1 MKPLFFKVITKADN
15 EGWNPQPINSL
26 VNINRL
32 LRIGIIGN
40 YLSISYKQVGD
51 DTRIYSCKILGK
63 IEELEKSIALQIAN
77 GSPILI
83 LADYGEVP
91 GFSEPIEAKGVEIS
105 KDIHIEYNQGQVELT
120 YEVNG
125 REAIGIL
132 ELAKSRIEKALLEEY
147 DGEDDDDDYKP

>member
-15 EGWNPQPINSL
+15 EGWNHEPINSL
-26 VNINRL
+26 VNINCL

-40 YLSISYKQVGD
+40 YLSINYKRIGD
-51 DTRIYSCKILGK
+51 DTSIYGCKILGK
-63 IEELEKSIALQIAN
+63 MEELEKSIALQIAN

-91 GFSEPIEAKGVEIS
+91 GFSERIEAKEVEIS

-147 DGEDDDDDYKP
+147 DGEDDDNY